1 MKFPRFVS
9 ELRGK
14 RMDRSIRKDDDVV
27 RKRWIATAVGAVAG
41 GAIAYLLKDEENRS
55 KVVDKAKN
63 LQDNFNTKSDMPI
76 EEAGMPEVADLENT
90 EMVSEGSQF
99 GVQYYNELTE
109 KEREIL
115 EKSNS

>member
-1 MKFPRFVS
+1 M
-9 ELRGK
+9 
-14 RMDRSIRKDDDVV
+14 
-27 RKRWIATAVGAVAG
+27 RKRWIFTTIGAIAG
-41 GAIAYLLKDEENRS
+41 GAAAYLLKDEDKRN
-55 KVVDKAKN
+55 KVTDKAKSIQSRFSKKDD
-63 LQDNFNTKSDMPI
+63 LPI
-76 EEAGMPEVADLENT
+76 EEAGKPEEESHLENS

>member
-1 MKFPRFVS
+1 M
-9 ELRGK
+9 
-14 RMDRSIRKDDDVV
+14 
-27 RKRWIATAVGAVAG
+27 RKRWVATAVGALAG
-41 GAIAYLLKDEENRS
+41 GAIAYLLKDEDNRN

-63 LQDNFNTKSDMPI
+63 LQGSLSSKSDMPVQ
-76 EEAGMPEVADLENT
+76 EAGKPEVSDLENS